1 MTHRFEPLAPGRTF
15 VECQWLFDPAAV
27 AQPGFD
33 PAYAVDFWD
42 LTNRQDW
49 TACEGVQRGV
59 ASRGFQPGPFGR
71 DEDAVTQFVRLLA
84 RSYLDGGLPTA
95 VPFVPDLHIAQDRS

>member
-1 MTHRFEPLAPGRTF
+1 
-15 VECQWLFDPAAV
+15 V
-27 AQPGFD
+27 ADPGFD

-59 ASRGFQPGPFGR
+59 RSRGYRPGPFAG
-71 DEDAVTQFVRLLA
+71 DEDAVTQFVRLMA
-84 RSYLDGGLPTA
+84 QAYRDGGLPA
-95 VPFVPDLHIAQDRS
+95 RVPFPVPAPT